1 MFAIVSVV
9 LNVIVY
15 AIASETP
22 ILHRIRRQDF
32 SNENGQ
38 VIDKIF
44 NIPITAIKQTATVA
58 QSFNQENSQ
67 TIDNVFKIPVSTLE
81 AVGTLVKAASEQR
94 RRNADDAQRMRQER
108 RDRISAVRERQR
120 FQREQLQQQRVKQQL
135 VKKSIKNSNKDP
147 FDLNT
152 LSLLFSNHGVLG
164 SIQGTFGG
172 YKGGHGDQEV
182 HGGQGSGGGYQV
194 HEDIEEDTNYSWHGI
209 TAGIGTF
216 SGSRPTSTRVTVQNK
231 IAVKDEV
238 PTDHSYDTEQI
249 QNKIAPKIKGD
260 ESRHEEDPPLQNKIA
275 PKTNRISFR
284 S

>member
-1 MFAIVSVV
+1 M
-9 LNVIVY
+9 
-15 AIASETP
+15 
-22 ILHRIRRQDF
+22 
-32 SNENGQ
+32 
-38 VIDKIF
+38 IDKIF

-172 YKGGHGDQEV
+172 YKE
-182 HGGQGSGGGYQV
+182 
-194 HEDIEEDTNYSWHGI
+194 
-209 TAGIGTF
+209 IGRAF
-216 SGSRPTSTRVTVQNK
+216 V
-231 IAVKDEV
+231 
-238 PTDHSYDTEQI
+238 
-249 QNKIAPKIKGD
+249 
-260 ESRHEEDPPLQNKIA
+260 
-275 PKTNRISFR
+275 
-284 S
+284 

>member
-1 MFAIVSVV
+1 MFAIVFVV
-9 LNVIVY
+9 LNIIVY
-15 AIASETP
+15 AIASEVP

-67 TIDNVFKIPVSTLE
+67 TIDNVFKIPISTLE
-81 AVGTLVKAASEQR
+81 AVGTLVKATSEQR
-94 RRNADDAQRMRQER
+94 RRNADDAQRIRQER
-108 RDRISAVRERQR
+108 RDRISAQRERQR
-120 FQREQLQQQRVKQQL
+120 FQREQLQQQRLKQQL
-135 VKKSIKNSNKDP
+135 VKKTKNNNKDP

-172 YKGGHGDQEV
+172 YKGSHGDQEI
-182 HGGQGSGGGYQV
+182 HGGQGNAGGYQV

-216 SGSRPTSTRVTVQNK
+216 SGSRPTSTRVTIQNK
-231 IAVKDEV
+231 IAVKDEI
-238 PTDHSYDTEQI
+238 PSDHPYDTEQI

-260 ESRHEEDPPLQNKIA
+260 KLRHEEDLPLQNKIA